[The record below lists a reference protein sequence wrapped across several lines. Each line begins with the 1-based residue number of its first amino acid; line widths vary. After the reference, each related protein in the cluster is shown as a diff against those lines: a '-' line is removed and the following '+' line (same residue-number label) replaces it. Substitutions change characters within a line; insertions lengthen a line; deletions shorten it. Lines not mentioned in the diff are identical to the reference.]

1 MLSRKGAASLTLTVA
16 ASLLGACWLARAAA
30 QTAGGGEEALA
41 QLGDAQILY
50 IGHRHANILARRLAL
65 IAGRPVLV
73 VTSQP
78 GGLENGSTINFLLVH
93 RSTRALRDLTAR
105 RAARRTQH
113 QCQPALGGGADR
125 ETRAPM
131 MRGRTSVPGAAE
143 RDSAL
148 RARPQRLLQT
158 RLGHARRSVRGKLMS
173 VIFVTTATA
182 LILAGIAMM
191 VRDLTV
197 YRGDWNNEIRG
208 EAQIIALATA
218 PALAFDNHKLATRN
232 LAALRANAA
241 VMTAALYR
249 ADGSQYADYVRPGES
264 PPPAR
269 IAMSQRE
276 RMRVSGQYLEL
287 MHPIEREGQ
296 YLGTVYLRARYDV
309 MSRLWGYIEIS
320 GVVSLLSLAVALVL
334 SSSLQRGI
342 TRPLGA
348 ISEVARQVVRRKD
361 YSLRV
366 SETTR
371 DEIGLVV
378 EAFNG
383 MLDEVQS
390 RTDALERSNEALQE
404 EVKVREAAEAERAQ
418 VNARLEATME
428 ALRRADRRKDE
439 FLATLAHELRN
450 PLAPI
455 RNAVRLLELPAADE
469 RRRQWGR
476 DVISR
481 QVQRMALLL
490 DDLLDVSRITRGRL
504 ELKKDY
510 IGLASLVASAIE
522 TARPMIDAKQ
532 HILET
537 VLPEDPIALLID
549 PLRLSQAL
557 ANLLTNAA
565 KYSDPGGRITFTA
578 ALADDELIFS
588 VRDTGIGLGA
598 ASIPAV
604 FEMFSQVD
612 SAIDRSEGGLG
623 IGLALV
629 KGLVALHGGSVEA
642 QSPGI
647 GRGSTFTI
655 HLPAAAVVHHGAR
668 SDAQLAMSAAIA
680 EPRCSV
686 LIADD
691 NRDAADSLALLLQ
704 MSGYELHVCH
714 SGREALALAQRERPE
729 ALVLDIGMPGMS
741 GYELARHV
749 RQEDWGRRTLL
760 IAVTGWGQREDRERS
775 RDAGFDHHLTKP
787 VDPEALQSLLAEF
800 ARGLEGGELA
810 PADLP
815 SARGSP
821 DRAG

>member
-1 MLSRKGAASLTLTVA
+1 M
-16 ASLLGACWLARAAA
+16 
-30 QTAGGGEEALA
+30 
-41 QLGDAQILY
+41 
-50 IGHRHANILARRLAL
+50 
-65 IAGRPVLV
+65 
-73 VTSQP
+73 
-78 GGLENGSTINFLLVH
+78 
-93 RSTRALRDLTAR
+93 R
-105 RAARRTQH
+105 RAS
-113 QCQPALGGGADR
+113 
-125 ETRAPM
+125 
-131 MRGRTSVPGAAE
+131 TSVPGAAE
-143 RDSAL
+143 QDSAVS
-148 RARPQRLLQT
+148 ARPGRLLQS

-197 YRGDWNNEIRG
+197 YRGDWNNEIHG

-218 PALAFDNHKLATRN
+218 PALAFDDHKLATRN

-249 ADGSQYADYVRPGES
+249 ADGSLYADYVRPGEN

-269 IAMSQRE
+269 IPVSQRE
-276 RMRVSGQYLEL
+276 RMRVSGQYLVL

-296 YLGTVYLRARYDV
+296 YLGTVYFRARYDV
-309 MSRLWGYIEIS
+309 MSRLRGYIEIS

-418 VNARLEATME
+418 ANARLEATME

-455 RNAVRLLELPAADE
+455 RNAVKLLELPAADE

-510 IGLASLVASAIE
+510 IDLASLVASAIE
-522 TARPMIDAKQ
+522 TARPMIDAKR

-537 VLPEDPIALLID
+537 VLPEEPIELLID

-578 ALADDELIFS
+578 ALGDDELIFS
-588 VRDTGIGLGA
+588 VRDTGIGLSA

-655 HLPAAAVVHHGAR
+655 HLPAAAVVHYGAR
-668 SDAQLAMSAAIA
+668 SDAQLAMSAVVA

-714 SGREALALAQRERPE
+714 SGREALALARRERPD

-741 GYELARHV
+741 GYELARHI
-749 RQEDWGRRTLL
+749 RQEDWGRGALL

-787 VDPEALQSLLAEF
+787 VDPEALQALLAEF
-800 ARGLEGGELA
+800 ARGLQSGELA

>member
-1 MLSRKGAASLTLTVA
+1 MTRE
-16 ASLLGACWLARAAA
+16 RAMA
-30 QTAGGGEEALA
+30 QDEERQSA
-41 QLGDAQILY
+41 D
-50 IGHRHANILARRLAL
+50 HRV
-65 IAGRPVLV
+65 RP
-73 VTSQP
+73 
-78 GGLENGSTINFLLVH
+78 
-93 RSTRALRDLTAR
+93 A
-105 RAARRTQH
+105 
-113 QCQPALGGGADR
+113 
-125 ETRAPM
+125 
-131 MRGRTSVPGAAE
+131 
-143 RDSAL
+143 
-148 RARPQRLLQT
+148 RLLQH
-158 RLGHARRSVRGKLMS
+158 RLGSARRSVRGKLMT
-173 VIFVTTATA
+173 VILVTTAAA
-182 LILAGIAMM
+182 LVFASVAMM

-197 YRGDWNNEIRG
+197 YRHDWDNEIHA
-208 EAQIIALATA
+208 EAKMIALATA
-218 PALAFDNHKLATRN
+218 PALAFDDHNLATRN
-232 LAALRANAA
+232 LGALQANAA
-241 VMTAALYR
+241 VLTGALYR
-249 ADGSQYADYVRPGES
+249 PNGSLYAEYVRPGDP

-269 IAMSQRE
+269 LTVSQQE
-276 RMRVSGQYLEL
+276 RVRASGPYLEVT
-287 MHPIEREGQ
+287 HPVERNGVL
-296 YLGTVYLRARYDV
+296 LGAVYLRARYEL
-309 MSRLWGYIEIS
+309 MSRLWGYAEIS
-320 GVVSLLSLAVALVL
+320 GVVSLLSLALALVL
-334 SSSLQRGI
+334 SSWLQRGI
-342 TRPLGA
+342 ARPLGA
-348 ISEVARQVVRRKD
+348 IAEVARQVVRRKD

-366 SETTR
+366 DQTTS

-383 MLDEVQS
+383 MLDEVQA
-390 RTDALERSNEALQE
+390 RTEALVRSNAALQE

-418 VNARLEATME
+418 ANARLRATME

-455 RNAVRLLELPAADE
+455 RNAVKLLELPAADE

-510 IGLASLVASAIE
+510 ISLTSLVASAIE
-522 TARPMIDAKQ
+522 TARPMIDAKR
-532 HILET
+532 HVLET
-537 VLPEDPIALLID
+537 ILPEEPIELLVD

-578 ALADDELIFS
+578 AISGAELTFS
-588 VRDTGIGLGA
+588 VRDTGIGLSA
-598 ASIPAV
+598 ANIAAV

-629 KGLVALHGGSVEA
+629 KGLVALHDGTVEA

-647 GRGSTFTI
+647 GQGSTFII

-668 SDAQLAMSAAIA
+668 SDAQLAMRPVVA

-704 MSGYELHVCH
+704 MSGYRLHVCH
-714 SGREALALAQRERPE
+714 SSREALALARRERPD
-729 ALVLDIGMPGMS
+729 ALVLDIGMPGMN
-741 GYELARHV
+741 GYELAHHV
-749 RQEDWGRRTLL
+749 RQEEWGRDALL
-760 IAVTGWGQREDRERS
+760 IAVTGWGQQEDRERS
-775 RDAGFDHHLTKP
+775 RAAGFNHHLTKP
-787 VDPEALQSLLAEF
+787 VDPDVLQGLLADF
-800 ARGLEGGELA
+800 VRQLGSRRAAADR
-810 PADLP
+810 PAAL
-815 SARGSP
+815 GSP

>member
-1 MLSRKGAASLTLTVA
+1 MMRPRAGKPAVAEPSDGARV
-16 ASLLGACWLARAAA
+16 R
-30 QTAGGGEEALA
+30 
-41 QLGDAQILY
+41 
-50 IGHRHANILARRLAL
+50 
-65 IAGRPVLV
+65 
-73 VTSQP
+73 
-78 GGLENGSTINFLLVH
+78 
-93 RSTRALRDLTAR
+93 
-105 RAARRTQH
+105 
-113 QCQPALGGGADR
+113 PALLQHR
-125 ETRAPM
+125 LWN
-131 MRGRTSVPGAAE
+131 E
-143 RDSAL
+143 RH
-148 RARPQRLLQT
+148 T
-158 RLGHARRSVRGKLMS
+158 VRGKLMS

-182 LILAGIAMM
+182 LILAGVAMM
-191 VRDLTV
+191 LRDLTV
-197 YRGDWNNEIRG
+197 YRRDWNNEIHG

-218 PALAFDNHKLATRN
+218 PALAFDDHKLATRN
-232 LAALRANAA
+232 LAALRANTA

-249 ADGSQYADYVRPGES
+249 PDGSLYADYVRPGEN

-269 IAMSQRE
+269 LPASPRE
-276 RMRVSGQYLEL
+276 RTRISGQYLEL
-287 MHPIEREGQ
+287 VHPIERKGQ
-296 YLGTVYLRARYDV
+296 FLGTVYFRARYDV

-320 GVVSLLSLAVALVL
+320 GVVSLVSLAVALIL

-390 RTDALERSNEALQE
+390 RTDALERSNAALQDE
-404 EVKVREAAEAERAQ
+404 ITVREAAEAERARA
-418 VNARLEATME
+418 NARLEATME

-455 RNAVRLLELPAADE
+455 RNAVKLLELPAADE

-510 IGLASLVASAIE
+510 IGLSALVASAIE
-522 TARPMIDAKQ
+522 TARPLIDGKR

-537 VLPEDPIALLID
+537 VLPEEPIELLID

-578 ALADDELIFS
+578 ALADEELTFS
-588 VRDTGIGLGA
+588 VRDTGIGLSA
-598 ASIPAV
+598 ASIPTV

-629 KGLVALHGGSVEA
+629 KGLVGLHGGTVEA

-647 GRGSTFTI
+647 GQGSTFTI

-668 SDAQLAMSAAIA
+668 SDAQLAMSGVVG

-704 MSGYELHVCH
+704 MSGFQLHVSH

-729 ALVLDIGMPGMS
+729 VLVLDIGMPGMS
-741 GYELARHV
+741 GYELARHI
-749 RQEDWGRRTLL
+749 RQESWGRGALL
-760 IAVTGWGQREDRERS
+760 VAVTGWGQREDRERS
-775 RDAGFDHHLTKP
+775 REAGFDHHLTKP
-787 VDPEALQSLLAEF
+787 VDPEALQSLIGEF
-800 ARGLEGGELA
+800 ARQLQGCA
-810 PADLP
+810 AASPDP
-815 SARGSP
+815 TPARGRP
-821 DRAG
+821 DLAS

>member
-1 MLSRKGAASLTLTVA
+1 
-16 ASLLGACWLARAAA
+16 
-30 QTAGGGEEALA
+30 
-41 QLGDAQILY
+41 
-50 IGHRHANILARRLAL
+50 
-65 IAGRPVLV
+65 
-73 VTSQP
+73 
-78 GGLENGSTINFLLVH
+78 
-93 RSTRALRDLTAR
+93 
-105 RAARRTQH
+105 
-113 QCQPALGGGADR
+113 
-125 ETRAPM
+125 
-131 MRGRTSVPGAAE
+131 
-143 RDSAL
+143 
-148 RARPQRLLQT
+148 
-158 RLGHARRSVRGKLMS
+158 MS

-182 LILAGIAMM
+182 LILAGVAMM
-191 VRDLTV
+191 LRDLTV
-197 YRGDWNNEIRG
+197 YRGDWNNEIDG

-218 PALAFDNHKLATRN
+218 PALAFDDHRLATRN
-232 LAALRANAA
+232 LAALRANTA

-249 ADGSQYADYVRPGES
+249 ADGALFADYVHPGEN

-269 IAMSQRE
+269 IPASSRE
-276 RMRVSGQYLEL
+276 RTRMSGQYLEL
-287 MHPIEREGQ
+287 THPIERDGQ
-296 YLGTVYLRARYDV
+296 FLGTVYFKARYDV
-309 MSRLWGYIEIS
+309 MSRLWGYLEIS
-320 GVVSLLSLAVALVL
+320 GVVSLVSLAVALIL

-366 SETTR
+366 SETTG

-390 RTDALERSNEALQE
+390 RTDALERSNAALQE
-404 EVKVREAAEAERAQ
+404 EVTVREAAEAERARAS
-418 VNARLEATME
+418 ARLEATME

-455 RNAVRLLELPAADE
+455 RNAVKLLELPGADE

-510 IGLASLVASAIE
+510 ISLSGLVASAIE
-522 TARPMIDAKQ
+522 TARPLIDAKR

-537 VLPEDPIALLID
+537 VLPEEPIELLID
-549 PLRLSQAL
+549 PLRLSQAIS
-557 ANLLTNAA
+557 NLLTNAA

-578 ALADDELIFS
+578 ALGDEELTFS
-588 VRDTGIGLGA
+588 VRDTGIGLSA
-598 ASIPAV
+598 ASLPTV

-629 KGLVALHGGSVEA
+629 KGLVVLHGGTVEA

-647 GRGSTFTI
+647 GQGSTFTI

-668 SDAQLAMSAAIA
+668 SDAQLAMSAALA

-704 MSGYELHVCH
+704 MAGYRLHVCH
-714 SGREALALAQRERPE
+714 SGREALALAQRERPDV
-729 ALVLDIGMPGMS
+729 LVLDIGMPGMS
-741 GYELARHV
+741 GYELARHI
-749 RQEDWGRRTLL
+749 RRESWGARALL
-760 IAVTGWGQREDRERS
+760 VAVTGWGQREDRERS
-775 RDAGFDHHLTKP
+775 REAGFDHHLTKP
-787 VDPEALQSLLAEF
+787 VDPEVLQTLIGDF
-800 ARGLEGGELA
+800 ARQLKEVGA
-810 PADLP
+810 DPADMA
-815 SARGSP
+815 SVRGSP
-821 DRAG
+821 DRAH